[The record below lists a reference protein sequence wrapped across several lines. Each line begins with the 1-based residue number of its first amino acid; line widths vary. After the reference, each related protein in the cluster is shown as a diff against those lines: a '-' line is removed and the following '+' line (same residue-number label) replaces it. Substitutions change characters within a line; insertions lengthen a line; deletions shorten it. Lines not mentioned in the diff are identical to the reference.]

1 MIKHFLLATCF
12 AMVFVQQVGAA
23 PLIPIDARGLAMG
36 NTGVAS
42 AKRANAPQYNP
53 ALLSTANEADDFAIV
68 FPQVGSVVADEEE
81 IIDRAD
87 ALTKDEYS
95 GSDSGDSII
104 DHFNGI
110 TDQLDVI
117 FTSGVN
123 DDGVGSIQQQIIN
136 FKILIDNAPGNGGD
150 DSTRAADLTV
160 ASANLDDSAE
170 ALNAQ
175 TADLEVTT
183 LDLTNELTTISGQ
196 ALRGNFGVNG
206 AIAMPSKSFAAAVS
220 VSTNTHSS
228 GRGFFTDN
236 DKLLLNGYAEGINA
250 YAGKTEEYT
259 SATRQLASESEE
271 YQTCLETSGTGNC
284 SVERTAVEESAADA
298 EQKRTNLQNFQYEK
312 DGRTIIS
319 SDPATGIITI
329 DNDLNSNIQIVAVG
343 IAEIGLTL
351 SRQFA
356 FVGRY
361 IAIGI
366 TPKLQKIKTYH
377 YVASL
382 DDEEDINESDV
393 TDTEQNFSDI
403 NFDAGVAFQFGAKR
417 QWQVGLVA
425 KNLISK
431 KYKAESNPNSKGET
445 SKTTVNLDTQF
456 RGGVSHTTDWTVIAF
471 DLDLME
477 NEPVAFEEPTQ
488 YASIGA
494 ELDLMN
500 TFQLRVGYRANLSD
514 ADSGVASVGGGFSPF
529 GMNLDIAVLANPS
542 NPQKESGVALELG
555 FYF

>member
-12 AMVFVQQVGAA
+12 AMVFVQQAGAA

-95 GSDSGDSII
+95 GSNNGDSII

-110 TDQLDVI
+110 TDQLDII

-123 DDGVGSIQQQIIN
+123 GDGVGSIQQQIID

-150 DSTRAADLTV
+150 NSTRAADLTV

-196 ALRGNFGVNG
+196 ALRDNFGVNG
-206 AIAMPSKSFAAAVS
+206 AIAIPSKSFAVAVS
-220 VSTNTHSS
+220 ASANTHFS

-259 SATRQLASESEE
+259 SATRQLASEAEE
-271 YQTCLETSGTGNC
+271 YQTCLETSGSGNC
-284 SVERTAVEESAADA
+284 SAERTAVEESAADA
-298 EQKRTNLQNFQYEK
+298 EQKRINLQGFQYEK

-319 SDPATGIITI
+319 SDPETGLITI

-356 FVGRY
+356 FAGRY

-382 DDEEDINESDV
+382 DDEEDINKSDV

-403 NFDAGVAFQFGAKR
+403 NFDAGVAFQFGANK
-417 QWQVGLVA
+417 QWQVGFVA

-477 NEPVAFEEPTQ
+477 NDPVAFEEPTQ

-500 TFQLRVGYRANLSD
+500 TFQLRVGYRTNLSD

-529 GMNLDIAVLANPS
+529 GMNLDIAILANPS

>member
-1 MIKHFLLATCF
+1 
-12 AMVFVQQVGAA
+12 MVFVQQVGAA

-298 EQKRTNLQNFQYEK
+298 EQKRTDLQNFQYEK

>member
-1 MIKHFLLATCF
+1 MIKHSLLAACIAMIF
-12 AMVFVQQVGAA
+12 AQQVKAA
-23 PLIPIDARGLAMG
+23 PLIPIDSRGLAMG

-53 ALLSTANEADDFAIV
+53 ALLSTANTADYFAIV
-68 FPQVGSVVADEEE
+68 LPQVGSLVADEEE

-87 ALTKDEYS
+87 ALTNDEYS
-95 GSDSGDSII
+95 GSDNGGSII

-110 TDQLDVI
+110 TDELDII

-123 DDGVGSIQQQIIN
+123 GDGAGSIQQQIIN
-136 FKILIDNAPGNGGD
+136 FKILIDNAPGNGGNN
-150 DSTRAADLTV
+150 STRAADITL
-160 ASANLDDSAE
+160 AAANLDDSAE
-170 ALNAQ
+170 ALNVQ

-196 ALRGNFGVNG
+196 ALRGNFGMNG
-206 AIAMPSKSFAAAVS
+206 AIAMKNTSFAAAVS
-220 VSTNTHSS
+220 VSANTHFS

-250 YAGKTEEYT
+250 YAGETSEYT
-259 SATRQLASESEE
+259 SATRQLAREAEE
-271 YQTCLETSGTGNC
+271 YQACLETSGSC
-284 SVERTAVEESAADA
+284 SAERTAVEESAANA
-298 EQKRTNLQNFQYEK
+298 EQKRIDLQGFQYEK

-356 FVGRY
+356 IAGKY

-366 TPKLQKIKTYH
+366 KPKFQKIKTYH
-377 YVASL
+377 YVGSL
-382 DDEEDINESDV
+382 DDEENIKESDV
-393 TDTEQNFSDI
+393 TNTEQDFSDI
-403 NFDAGVAFQFGAKR
+403 NFDFGAAFQFGANK
-417 QWQVGLVA
+417 QWQVGFVA

-431 KYKAESNPNSKGET
+431 EYEAESNPNSTGDT
-445 SKTTVNLDTQF
+445 SKTTVSLDTQF
-456 RGGVSHTTDWTVIAF
+456 RGGVSHTTDWTVLAF

-477 NEPVAFEEPTQ
+477 NDPVAFEEPTQ

-514 ADSGVASVGGGFSPF
+514 ANSGVASVGAGFSPF
-529 GMNLDIAVLANPS
+529 GVNLDIVALANPN
-542 NPQKESGVALELG
+542 NPQKESGVALDLG
-555 FYF
+555 FYY

>member
-12 AMVFVQQVGAA
+12 AMVFVQQAGAA

-87 ALTKDEYS
+87 ALTKDKYS

-298 EQKRTNLQNFQYEK
+298 EQKRTDLQNFQYEK

-431 KYKAESNPNSKGET
+431 KYKAESNPNSKGKT